1 MSRTGGLH
9 LVIWWALLMAAPAF
23 CLDPNT
29 PLSQYNHYAWR
40 VTDGTFRASPTSLA
54 QTADGYIWIATRS
67 GLYRFDGI
75 RFSLFSG
82 SGNSEPIRSPIIL
95 STLAARDGSLWIGTG
110 SDLEH
115 WQDGVLT
122 HYPSETGRV
131 LSYFLD
137 VYQTRD
143 GTIWVNRARKHDS
156 EGPLCKVAGPKLVC
170 YGRTQGVS
178 ADYLAGSIVED
189 TDGTLWTHSDQAIL
203 HWDPVTLR
211 ALPGGTVLQQGVDSV
226 QALAL
231 NSHGELLVA
240 IEGAE
245 VSRLKGGVLEPY
257 PITGLDNVKIGA
269 QQLFY
274 DSHKALWIGTDKHG
288 IYRITGS
295 RVEHY
300 GLEDGLSSDTVNA
313 IAEDH
318 EGTMWVLTSEGVD
331 RFRAQSVLTYSTHQ
345 GLSAD
350 LVNAVAAGH
359 DRNVWVNNLHSLDM
373 IRDGTITSVTMP
385 SSRSVIYAIF
395 EDRDQRLWMG
405 VDKTLLIYQGG
416 RFTPVGDEGKPIG
429 TMQAITQD
437 PAGGIWTI
445 AWTGGVH
452 AKLLH
457 IVHDEIKEEFDFESL
472 PIAFSGAIAPDPTDG
487 VWVPLAN
494 GDIAHWHEGR
504 FDTIAINRP
513 PNSSTTTGLVATR
526 DGSVFESNS
535 AGVVGWRNGKVQ
547 WLKDANGLPCRFII
561 AMVASPDALWM
572 SGDCGLFSVSN
583 SELERWWKNP
593 AAELHFVLFD
603 SLDGAQTSMPALS
616 PKAAVSTDGKIW
628 FANHSVL
635 QMIDPASSGS
645 NLLAPPVHI
654 DRLVA
659 DRVSHSPIGT
669 VRLPALTRDLQIDY
683 TALSFVI
690 PEKVRFRYRLE
701 GHDDTWIDAQTRRQA
716 FYTDLKPGT
725 YRFSVTACNNDG
737 VWNESGASVTFSV
750 LPAYYQTKAFLVAC
764 FVLTA
769 VLLRMLYVMRL
780 RQYARRVRLNSEAK
794 ANERERIA
802 RDLHDTLL
810 QGVQGLIYK
819 MSSIAERLP
828 QTEPNRVAMEQALDR
843 AESMLVQ
850 GRDQLTGLR
859 RETVAETS
867 LPDALASVAKDL
879 ESQTSSEFKLSVQGV
894 ARELNPRVREE
905 MYRIGTE
912 ALVNAFRYAAAPL
925 IEVEILY
932 DAAAFTLRV
941 RDNGTGFDEDVLR
954 KANQPGHFG
963 LLGLQERANRIAAQL
978 EVWSRQ
984 GAGTE
989 VSCSVDAERAYRD
1002 ANVAGLRLWIRR
1014 VWSAGDAAD

>member
-1 MSRTGGLH
+1 
-9 LVIWWALLMAAPAF
+9 MAAPAF

-54 QTADGYIWIATRS
+54 QTADGYIWVATRS
-67 GLYRFDGI
+67 GMYRFDGI
-75 RFSLFSG
+75 RFSLFTG

-95 STLAARDGSLWIGTG
+95 STLADRDGSLWIGTG

-115 WQDGVLT
+115 WQHGVLT
-122 HYPSETGRV
+122 HYPSEVGQV

-137 VYQTRD
+137 IYQTRD
-143 GTIWVNRARKHDS
+143 GNIWVNRARKHDS

-178 ADYLAGSIVED
+178 ADNLAGSIVED
-189 TDGTLWTHSDQAIL
+189 TDGSLWTHSDQAIL
-203 HWDPVTLR
+203 HWDPSMLR

-231 NSHGELLVA
+231 DPQGELLVA
-240 IEGAE
+240 LEGAE
-245 VSRLKGGVLEPY
+245 LSRLRGGVLEPY
-257 PITGLDNVKIGA
+257 PITGLDKVKIGA

-274 DSHKALWIGTDKHG
+274 DSHKALWIGTDKQG
-288 IYRITGS
+288 LYRIAGS

-318 EGTMWVLTSEGVD
+318 EGTVWVLTSQGVD
-331 RFRAQSVLTYSTHQ
+331 RFRGQSVLTYSTRQ

-359 DRNVWVNNLHSLDM
+359 DRNVWINNLHSLDR
-373 IRDGTITSVTMP
+373 IRDGSITTVTMP

-405 VDKTLLIYQGG
+405 VDKTLVIYQGG
-416 RFTPVGDEGKPIG
+416 RFTPIGGTGTPVGSV
-429 TMQAITQD
+429 QAITQD
-437 PAGGIWTI
+437 PAGGMWIITWP
-445 AWTGGVH
+445 GGVH

-457 IVHDEIKEEFDFESL
+457 IVHDEIKEEFNFESL
-472 PIAFSGAIAPDPTDG
+472 AIAFGGAIAADPKDG

-504 FDTIAINRP
+504 FDTISINRP
-513 PNSSTTTGLVATR
+513 PNSSTTTGLVASR
-526 DGSVFESNS
+526 DGAVFESNS
-535 AGVVGWRNGKVQ
+535 AGVVAWRNGKVQ
-547 WLKDANGLPCRFII
+547 WLKEANGLPCRFII
-561 AMVASPDALWM
+561 AMVASPDALWV

-583 SELERWWKNP
+583 AELERWWINP
-593 AAELHFVLFD
+593 GAELRFSVFN

-616 PKAAVSTDGKIW
+616 PKAAVSTDGKVW

-635 QMIDPASSGS
+635 QMIDPTGGAL
-645 NLLAPPVHI
+645 NLLPPPVHI

-659 DRVSHSPIGT
+659 DRVAYSPVET
-669 VRLPALTRDLQIDY
+669 VRLPPLTRDLQIDY
-683 TALSFVI
+683 TALSFAI
-690 PEKVRFRYRLE
+690 PEKVKFRYRLE
-701 GHDDTWIDAQTRRQA
+701 GHDDRWTDAQTRRQA

-737 VWNESGASVTFSV
+737 VWNETGASVTFSV
-750 LPAYYQTKAFLVAC
+750 LPAYYQTKAFLAAC
-764 FVLTA
+764 FVSSA
-769 VLLRMLYVMRL
+769 ALLRLLYVMRL
-780 RQYARRVRLNSEAK
+780 RRYALRVRLNSEAK
-794 ANERERIA
+794 AIERDRIA

-828 QTEPNRVAMEQALDR
+828 KSEPNRVAMEQALDR

-867 LPDALASVAKDL
+867 LSDALASVAKDL
-879 ESQTSSEFKLSVQGV
+879 EIQTNSEFKLSVQGIP
-894 ARELNPRVREE
+894 RELNPRVRGEL
-905 MYRIGTE
+905 YRIGTE
-912 ALVNAFRYAAAPL
+912 ALTNAFRYAAAPL
-925 IEVEILY
+925 IEVEMLY

-941 RDNGTGFDEDVLR
+941 RDNGKGFDGEVLR
-954 KANQPGHFG
+954 KSNRPGHFG
-963 LLGLQERANRIAAQL
+963 LLGIQERSDRIGARL
-978 EVWSRQ
+978 EVWSRE

-989 VSCSVDAERAYRD
+989 VSCSVYAEQAYRD
-1002 ANVAGLRLWIRR
+1002 SKVSGFRLWIRR
-1014 VWSAGDAAD
+1014 VWSADDAGD